1 MRKYYYVLQFVSGD
15 TALVMG
21 IDEAEAI
28 RLIRNRGCTQE
39 VVSSKRFK
47 DHNEAVMYQS
57 ELINKKESV

>member
-1 MRKYYYVLQFVSGD
+1 MRKFYYVLQFVSGD

-21 IDEAEAI
+21 MDEEEAI

-39 VVSSKRFK
+39 IVSSKWFK

-57 ELINKKESV
+57 ELINNKESA